1 MMGKYL
7 EVMYMN
13 IKNLNEL
20 LTVQFYK
27 INSSKCLVLLSMR

>member
-7 EVMYMN
+7 KIKCLN
-13 IKNLNEL
+13 IRNLNEL

-27 INSSKCLVLLSMR
+27 INSSTCLLLLSMR